1 MSRSWSLLVASL
13 LSLLLS
19 NFFPSFLL
27 SFGFLLTSGVS
38 CILAVGGITGLVRLF
53 VMYCCKYILL
63 SSCDFK

>member
-1 MSRSWSLLVASL
+1 MSLSWSLLVASL
-13 LSLLLS
+13 LSLLFS

-38 CILAVGGITGLVRLF
+38 CILAAGGSTGLVRLL

>member
-13 LSLLLS
+13 LSLLFS

-38 CILAVGGITGLVRLF
+38 CILAAGGITGLVKLL
-53 VMYCCKYILL
+53 VMYCCRYILL
-63 SSCDFK
+63 SSWDFR